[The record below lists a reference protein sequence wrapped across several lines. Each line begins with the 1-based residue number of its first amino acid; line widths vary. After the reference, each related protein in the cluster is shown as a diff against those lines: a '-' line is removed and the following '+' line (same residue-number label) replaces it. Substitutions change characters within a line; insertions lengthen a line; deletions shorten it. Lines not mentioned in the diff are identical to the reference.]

1 MEGFWKDKK
10 SKILIVDD
18 EEMNRRLAARMLQE
32 WYDIS
37 EADSGAQCLE
47 MLEENKPDL
56 ILLDVHMHGMD
67 GYEVIR
73 RLKNVDEWCDIPVVF
88 LTADCDEE
96 AEVKGLQAGAMDFLT
111 KPFRREIF
119 LQRINRILELSF
131 LQKNLRRE
139 VAVQRHIAQESQKLV
154 QNIAQGNGML
164 RDELTGLLLRREG
177 EIEITQAML
186 EGPGCLAFIDLDNMK
201 RINDIYGHACGDK
214 LLIMLGQII
223 RDDNGDQVS
232 CRLGGDEFLYFM
244 PGANREE
251 AASRIVGI
259 LMAFEHAKRDEEA
272 FKAASISAGVVETRP
287 GDFFDDAYNK
297 ADKALY
303 FVKQNGKAGYSFY
316 QDPKDPNVQS
326 QRIDLRRLSVG
337 LQNSGAYTGAMDVDY
352 RQFTKLYEYMK
363 NLARRVNR
371 QYRLVMLT
379 LAGEMEKLTDDE
391 KEKVVEKLEQA
402 VRKGMRST
410 DIFTRFSENQLLV
423 LMMEIDDEKAETAVG
438 RVERIFFSDN
448 AAQPG
453 VILQHAMTD
462 I

>member
-1 MEGFWKDKK
+1 MEDYWNDRK

-18 EEMNRRLAARMLQE
+18 EEMNRRLAGRMLQE
-32 WYDIS
+32 WYEIE
-37 EADSGAQCLE
+37 EAESGAEALAKLE
-47 MLEENKPDL
+47 DYRPDL

-67 GYEVIR
+67 GYEVLR
-73 RLKNVDEWCDIPVVF
+73 RLKNVDEWSDIPVVF

-96 AEVKGLQAGAMDFLT
+96 TEVRGLQAGAMDFLT

-139 VAVQRHIAQESQKLV
+139 VAVQRHIAQESQRLV
-154 QNIAQGNGML
+154 QNITKGNGTL

-201 RINDIYGHACGDK
+201 RINDVYGHACGDK
-214 LLIMLGQII
+214 LLVMLGEII
-223 RDDNGDQVS
+223 RDDDGDQVA

-244 PGANREE
+244 RGANREE

-259 LMAFEHAKRDEEA
+259 LMAFEHAKGAEEA
-272 FKAASISAGVVETRP
+272 FKVASISAGIVETRP
-287 GDFFDDAYNK
+287 GDFFEEAYNK

-316 QDPKDPNVQS
+316 QDPKDPVTQG

-337 LQNSGAYTGAMDVDY
+337 LQNSGAYTGALDVDY

-379 LAGEMEKLTDDE
+379 LAGDMDKLCAED
-391 KEKVVEKLEQA
+391 KECVMEKLEQA

-410 DIFTRFSENQLLV
+410 DIFTRFSETQLLV

-438 RVERIFFSDN
+438 RVERIFFSEN
-448 AAQPG
+448 AAKPG
-453 VILQHAMTD
+453 VRLQHTMTD